1 MSESYFGYHLNSLKE
16 KYPVFAPYEN
26 YHVFTFLCMK
36 YFFFSEAGI
45 PFDQDMV
52 LDYLTDG
59 ANDGGIDAI
68 FNDPTSENN
77 DIIVVQSKFYEN
89 TILSTDV
96 VAGELYKI
104 NETLKKLR
112 NNKISEFN
120 EKLVTAYRNA
130 TSQMEDNGNIRI
142 VFFTSFQPQNKRERN
157 KLEKNMRS
165 YFPNYD
171 VEMNFKS
178 DIEAQIELC
187 DNGKLCVDYDKLL
200 LDEKDNYLKYEDSV
214 IVNVSA
220 LSLQE
225 LQNRRR
231 NGLLGMNLRYYVK
244 QKVVDSG
251 IEETIEKEP
260 ENFWYKNNGILII
273 CDDYEFDGREVKIWN
288 FSIVNGG
295 QTTNRIGKVTIE
307 NDFYLQ
313 CKIVKSKGEDS
324 RQRDLFALEIA
335 EATNSQK
342 PIKKAD
348 LKANTPEQMHLKER
362 LNKYRVY
369 YITKKGDKTPKQYAE
384 PYQSATLEQ
393 VGKLGLAAVLQMPGS
408 ARSNSQ
414 RMYQDEYY
422 YSIFGEEAKAGVIA
436 DLLRIATYYDHF
448 LKFKIKDRGYD
459 ERTELPMIKNG
470 RTFQYASIAFL
481 CKLTY
486 GVFTYETVA
495 GMINN
500 TDDLKP
506 IIRQM
511 GNVEKLVSSN
521 LQNEEEIFH
530 EIFSIIGSEV
540 LGYCYSDALYK
551 AEEQQRSIAASDYL
565 KSDSNYYK
573 DVIKRLWNR
582 YNQNASLKRNI
593 DLLCGNV
600 LIETF

>member
-1 MSESYFGYHLNSLKE
+1 MGESYFGYHLNALKE

-26 YHVFTFLCMK
+26 YHVFTFLCIK

-45 PFDQDMV
+45 AFDQDMA

-68 FNDPTSENN
+68 FNDPTSEHN
-77 DIIVVQSKFYEN
+77 DVIVVQSKFYEN
-89 TILSTDV
+89 TILGTDV

-104 NETLKKLR
+104 NETLKKLKH
-112 NNKISEFN
+112 NKISEFS
-120 EKLVTAYRNA
+120 EKLVTAYRTA

-142 VFFTSFQPQNKRERN
+142 IFFTSFQPQNKRERN
-157 KLEKNMRS
+157 KLEKNMRG
-165 YFPNYD
+165 YFPEYD

-200 LDEKDNYLKYEDSV
+200 LDEKENYLKYEDSV
-214 IVNVSA
+214 IVNISA
-220 LSLQE
+220 LSLQD

-244 QKVVDSG
+244 QKAVDTG
-251 IEETIEKEP
+251 IEKTIEKEP

-273 CDDYEFDGREVKIWN
+273 CDDYEFDGREVKLWN

-307 NDFYLQ
+307 KDFYLQ

-324 RQRDLFALEIA
+324 QKRDLFALDIA
-335 EATNSQK
+335 ESTNSQK

-348 LKANTPEQMHLKER
+348 LKANTPEQMRLKER
-362 LNKYRVY
+362 LNKYHVY
-369 YITKKGDKTPKQYAE
+369 YITKKGDKTPKQYSE

-408 ARSNSQ
+408 SRSNSQ

-422 YSIFGEEAKAGVIA
+422 YSLFGNEAKAGVIA
-436 DLLRIATYYDHF
+436 DLLKVSTYYDHF
-448 LKFKIKDRGYD
+448 LKFHIKDMGYD
-459 ERTELPMIKNG
+459 EKTELPMIKNG
-470 RTFQYASIAFL
+470 RTFQYASIVFL
-481 CKLTY
+481 CKVKR
-486 GVFTYETVA
+486 GVFTYETIA
-495 GMINN
+495 GTINN
-500 TDDLKP
+500 VDDLKP
-506 IIRQM
+506 VIRQM
-511 GNVEKLVSSN
+511 GDMERLIVAN
-521 LQNEEEIFH
+521 LQNEEALFC
-530 EIFSIIGSEV
+530 EIFSIIGAEV
-540 LGYCYSDALYK
+540 LGYCYSGAIDK
-551 AEEQQRSIAASDYL
+551 AEEQQRTIAASDYL
-565 KSDSNYYK
+565 KSDVNYYK

-582 YNQNASLKRNI
+582 YNQNATLRKNI
-593 DLLCGNV
+593 DMLCGDI
-600 LIETF
+600 LIETV

>member
-1 MSESYFGYHLNSLKE
+1 MAESYFDYHLSTLKE

-45 PFDQDMV
+45 AFDQDIV

-68 FNDPTSENN
+68 FNDPTSEHN

-89 TILSTDV
+89 TILGTDV

-112 NNKISEFN
+112 NNKISEFS

-130 TSQMEDNGNIRI
+130 TSQMEDNASIRI

-165 YFPNYD
+165 YFPDYD
-171 VEMNFKS
+171 VEMNFKT

-200 LDEKDNYLKYEDSV
+200 LDEKNNFLKYEDSV

-244 QKVVDSG
+244 QKAVDSG
-251 IEETIEKEP
+251 IEKTIEKEP

-273 CDDYEFDGREVKIWN
+273 CDDYEFDGKEVKLWN

-313 CKIVKSKGEDS
+313 CKIVKSKGGDS
-324 RQRDLFALEIA
+324 RHRDLFALEIA

-369 YITKKGDKTPKQYAE
+369 YITKKGDKTPKQYSE

-408 ARSNSQ
+408 SRSNSQ

-422 YSIFGEEAKAGVIA
+422 YSIFGEDARAGVIA

-470 RTFQYASIAFL
+470 RTFQYACIVFL
-481 CKLTY
+481 CKIAY

-500 TDDLKP
+500 IDDLKP

-511 GNVEKLVSSN
+511 GNMEKLVSSN
-521 LQNEEEIFH
+521 IQDEEEVFH

-565 KSDSNYYK
+565 KSDVNYYK

-582 YNQNASLKRNI
+582 YNQNSILKQKV

-600 LIETF
+600 LIERY